1 MKPEKPVNIN
11 ATVDELI
18 ANCQSTEDF
27 QALTKSL
34 FKQVAERALQAE
46 MSEHLGYGKH
56 DTKGHH
62 SGNSRNGSSS
72 KQVQTEHGTLD
83 IDIPRDRNADFEP
96 RFIGKHKRRVGS
108 ITDAIIRLYTY
119 GMSQCDIHDYL
130 QESYGNTVSPTLV
143 SRVTEQV
150 MDEVQQWQKR
160 PLESVYAIVYLD
172 ALVTQSRQEGIVSN
186 RSVYVA
192 LGINMRGE
200 KEILG
205 LWLASTEGAKFWLSV
220 INELKNRGVNDLLIA
235 CVDGLKGFSEAINTV
250 YPQTQVQQCIVHQVR
265 HSLHFVPWKERKAV
279 AADLRNI
286 YTSATEQDAQQALA
300 AFDMKW
306 GEKYPHIAPS
316 WRNNWSRLT
325 VFFDYPPAIRKVIYT
340 TNAIESLNASLQKV
354 LKPKKAF
361 PTDDAILK
369 ILYLALHRIAEKWTM
384 PVHDW
389 KAALNQFLI
398 IFGNDRVKF

>member
-1 MKPEKPVNIN
+1 MKPEKPININ
-11 ATVDELI
+11 STVDELI

-34 FKQVAERALQAE
+34 FKQVAERALKAE

-56 DTKGHH
+56 DTKGRH

-72 KQVQTEHGTLD
+72 KHVQTEHGTLD

-96 RFIGKHKRRVGS
+96 CFIGKHKRRVGS

-119 GMSQCDIHDYL
+119 GMSQRDIHDYL
-130 QESYGNTVSPTLV
+130 QETYGNAVSPTLI

-172 ALVTQSRQEGIVSN
+172 ALVTKSRQEGIVSN

-220 INELKNRGVNDLLIA
+220 INELKNRGVNDVLIA

-250 YPQTQVQQCIVHQVR
+250 YPQTQVQQCIVHPVR
-265 HSLHFVPWKERKAV
+265 HSLHFVPWKERKTV
-279 AADLRNI
+279 AADLRCI
-286 YTSATEQDAQQALA
+286 YTAATEQDAQQALVEFEA
-300 AFDMKW
+300 KW

-316 WRNNWSRLT
+316 WRNNWPRLT

-398 IFGNDRVKF
+398 IFGNDRVKL